1 MRKEIETVNVGNPAI
16 PRLSLPLSLARNF
29 SWTLAGNVVYTG
41 CQWAMLTA
49 LAKLGSPGMV
59 GQFVL
64 GLAVTAPVIMFSNL
78 QLRAVQATDA
88 THEYGFGDY
97 LGLRLVCTLLAVAAI
112 IAVTFLSGHKG
123 ETAAVILAVGA
134 AKAFESISDIYY
146 GLLQQRERMDYIAR
160 SMMMKGPL
168 SLIALAMGSYVT
180 GRIFWGACAMALVWG
195 MVLILYDIPVAWI
208 VLSGENGRTVEREG
222 PRSILAAMKP
232 RWNSSVL
239 GILTWCSLPLG
250 LVMMLISLNANIPR
264 YFIVHYLGTEQL
276 GIFAAMAYYM
286 LAGNTIVGALGQSAS
301 PRLARHY
308 AEGRIRA
315 FRSLLM
321 KLVGIGALLG
331 AVGILV
337 AIVAGREVLIM
348 FYTPE
353 FAKRVDVFL
362 WIMGAAAVSYI
373 ASVLGYGMTAA
384 RYFRVQTPLMAS
396 VALCS
401 ALACFWLVPGSG
413 IFGAARA
420 ILASAL
426 VLLLGSCFI
435 VMHAICRVEKSKG
448 H

>member
-1 MRKEIETVNVGNPAI
+1 MNVGNPAI
-16 PRLSLPLSLARNF
+16 SRLYVPLSLASNF
-29 SWTLAGNVVYTG
+29 SWTLTGNVVYTG

-88 THEYGFGDY
+88 TREYRFGDY

-112 IAVTFLSGHKG
+112 IAVTFLSGYKG

-134 AKAFESISDIYY
+134 AKTFESISDIYY

-160 SMMMKGPL
+160 SMMVKGPL
-168 SLIALAMGSYVT
+168 SLIALATGSYVT
-180 GRIFWGACAMALVWG
+180 GHIFWGACAMALVWG
-195 MVLILYDIPVAWI
+195 AVLVLYDIPVAGI
-208 VLSGENGRTVEREG
+208 VLSGENERTGEHEG
-222 PRSILAAMKP
+222 AWSIFAAIKP
-232 RWNSSVL
+232 RWNRSVL
-239 GILTWCSLPLG
+239 GSLAWRSLPLG

-264 YFIVHYLGTEQL
+264 YFIVHYPGTEQL
-276 GIFAAMAYYM
+276 GIFAAMAYFM
-286 LAGNTIVGALGQSAS
+286 LAGNTIVGALGQSAA
-301 PRLARHY
+301 PKLARHY

-321 KLVGIGALLG
+321 KLVGIGVLLG

-337 AIVAGREVLIM
+337 ATVAGREVLT
-348 FYTPE
+348 FLYTPQYAE
-353 FAKRVDVFL
+353 RVDVL
-362 WIMGAAAVSYI
+362 VWLMGAAAVSYV
-373 ASVLGYGMTAA
+373 ASFLGYGMTAA

-396 VALCS
+396 VSVCS
-401 ALACFWLVPGSG
+401 ALACLWLIPGSG

-420 ILASAL
+420 MVISLLVQLAGSAL
-426 VLLLGSCFI
+426 I
-435 VMHAICRVEKSKG
+435 NMHALHKLGREVTVK
-448 H
+448 